1 VTTPTSAKESKMCNQ
16 PSSASAGFMEDFSPA
31 AIKRGVYMD
40 KINMPK
46 RLSSSAARNH
56 IGNMLF
62 LLPTII
68 LFSAVVLIPFIQGI
82 PYSFTNWK
90 SIVSEKREFIG
101 LKNYVYLLKNK
112 YFQESLVVTMKFTIL
127 YMLSSNFMGLLLAL
141 LIQRSSWFNNIARTV
156 LFLPFTVSV
165 TAGSIVWSYVFT
177 DVYGTLTGLVSPLG
191 MPGQIVYGMVI
202 IGAWR
207 DMGYTM
213 LIYIAALQAVPR
225 DYYEA
230 ATMDGAGKWRQFFN
244 VTVPNIVPAFT
255 TNITLLLAWGLR
267 TFDMPMVVA
276 RNAKEGQFTAVYV
289 YDSIFS
295 NNKAGLGQAAA
306 IILTIILV
314 VLTQVVTRTLRRME
328 VEQ

>member
-1 VTTPTSAKESKMCNQ
+1 MRKL
-16 PSSASAGFMEDFSPA
+16 
-31 AIKRGVYMD
+31 
-40 KINMPK
+40 NMPR
-46 RLSSSAARNH
+46 RLSSSAARTH
-56 IGNMLF
+56 GGNMLF
-62 LLPTII
+62 MLPTII
-68 LFSAVVLIPFIQGI
+68 LFCIVVLIPFFQGI

-90 SIVSEKREFIG
+90 SIVSETKEFNG
-101 LKNYVYLLKNK
+101 LKNYIYLIKNK
-112 YFQESLVVTMKFTIL
+112 YFQDSLLVTFKFTIL
-127 YMLSSNFMGLLLAL
+127 YMISANVMGLLLAL
-141 LIQRSSWFNNIARTV
+141 AIHRSSWFNNIARTV

-177 DVYGTLTGLVSPLG
+177 DVYGTITGLVSPLG
-191 MPGQIVYGMVI
+191 MPGQIIYGMVV

-213 LIYIAALQAVPR
+213 LIYIAALQAVPQ

-230 ATMDGAGKWRQFFN
+230 ATVDGAGKLRQFFS

-255 TNITLLLAWGLR
+255 TNVTQLLAWGLR
-267 TFDMPMVVA
+267 TFDMPMAVA
-276 RNAKEGQFTAVYV
+276 RNAREGQFTAVYV

-306 IILTIILV
+306 VILTIILV
-314 VLTQVVTRTLRRME
+314 VLTQIVTRSLRRLE

>member
-1 VTTPTSAKESKMCNQ
+1 MRKL
-16 PSSASAGFMEDFSPA
+16 
-31 AIKRGVYMD
+31 
-40 KINMPK
+40 NMPR
-46 RLSSSAARNH
+46 RLSSSAARTH
-56 IGNMLF
+56 GGNMLF
-62 LLPTII
+62 MLPTII
-68 LFSAVVLIPFIQGI
+68 LFCIVVLIPFFQGI

-90 SIVSEKREFIG
+90 SIVSETKEFNG
-101 LKNYVYLLKNK
+101 LKNYIYLIKNK
-112 YFQESLVVTMKFTIL
+112 YFQDSLLVTFKFTIL
-127 YMLSSNFMGLLLAL
+127 YMISANVMGLLLAL
-141 LIQRSSWFNNIARTV
+141 AIHRSSWFNNIARTV
-156 LFLPFTVSV
+156 LFLPFTVSA

-191 MPGQIVYGMVI
+191 MPGQIIYGMVV

-213 LIYIAALQAVPR
+213 LIYIAALQAVPQ

-230 ATMDGAGKWRQFFN
+230 ATVDGAGKLRQFFS

-255 TNITLLLAWGLR
+255 TNVTLLLAWGLR
-267 TFDMPMVVA
+267 TFDMPMAVA
-276 RNAKEGQFTAVYV
+276 RNAREGQFPAVYV

-306 IILTIILV
+306 VILTIILV
-314 VLTQVVTRTLRRME
+314 VLTQIVTRSLRRLE

>member
-1 VTTPTSAKESKMCNQ
+1 MRKLNVP
-16 PSSASAGFMEDFSPA
+16 
-31 AIKRGVYMD
+31 R
-40 KINMPK
+40 
-46 RLSSSAARNH
+46 RLSSSAARTH
-56 IGNMLF
+56 GGNMLF
-62 LLPTII
+62 MLPTII
-68 LFSAVVLIPFIQGI
+68 LFCIVVLIPFFQGI

-90 SIVSEKREFIG
+90 SIVSETKEFNG
-101 LKNYVYLLKNK
+101 LKNYIYLIKNK
-112 YFQESLVVTMKFTIL
+112 YFQDSLLVTFKFTIL
-127 YMLSSNFMGLLLAL
+127 YMISANVMGLLLAL
-141 LIQRSSWFNNIARTV
+141 AIHRSSWFNNIARTV

-191 MPGQIVYGMVI
+191 MPGQIIYGMVV

-213 LIYIAALQAVPR
+213 LIYIAALQAVPQ

-230 ATMDGAGKWRQFFN
+230 ATVDGAGKLRQFFS

-255 TNITLLLAWGLR
+255 TNVTLLLAWGLR
-267 TFDMPMVVA
+267 TFDMPMAVA
-276 RNAKEGQFTAVYV
+276 RNAREGQFTAVYV

-306 IILTIILV
+306 VILTIILV
-314 VLTQVVTRTLRRME
+314 VLTQIVTRSLRRLE

>member
-1 VTTPTSAKESKMCNQ
+1 MTKPNTP
-16 PSSASAGFMEDFSPA
+16 
-31 AIKRGVYMD
+31 R
-40 KINMPK
+40 
-46 RLSSSAARNH
+46 RLRSSAARTH
-56 IGNMLF
+56 FGNMMF
-62 LLPTII
+62 LLPTIL
-68 LFSAVVLIPFIQGI
+68 LFSIVVLIPFIQGI
-82 PYSFTNWK
+82 PYSFTSWK
-90 SIVSEKREFIG
+90 SIISEDRPFNG
-101 LKNYVYLLKNK
+101 LKNYIYLIKNK
-112 YFQESLVVTMKFTIL
+112 YFQESLVVTFKYTIL
-127 YMLSSNFMGLLLAL
+127 YMLSANFMGLMLAL
-141 LIQRSSWFNNIARTV
+141 LIHRSSWFNNIARTV

-213 LIYIAALQAVPR
+213 LIYIAALQAVPQ

-230 ATMDGAGKWRQFFN
+230 ATVDGASKWRQFLS

-267 TFDMPMVVA
+267 TFDMPMAVA
-276 RNAKEGQFTAVYV
+276 RNAREGQFTAVYV

-314 VLTQVVTRTLRRME
+314 ALTQIVTRTLRRLE

>member
-1 VTTPTSAKESKMCNQ
+1 MRKL
-16 PSSASAGFMEDFSPA
+16 
-31 AIKRGVYMD
+31 
-40 KINMPK
+40 NMPR
-46 RLSSSAARNH
+46 RLSSSAARTH
-56 IGNMLF
+56 GGNMLF
-62 LLPTII
+62 MLPTII
-68 LFSAVVLIPFIQGI
+68 LFCIVVLIPFFQGI

-90 SIVSEKREFIG
+90 SIVSETKEFNG
-101 LKNYVYLLKNK
+101 LKNYIYLIKNK
-112 YFQESLVVTMKFTIL
+112 YFQDSLLVTFKFTIL
-127 YMLSSNFMGLLLAL
+127 YMISANVMGLLLAL
-141 LIQRSSWFNNIARTV
+141 AIHRSSWFNNIARTV

-177 DVYGTLTGLVSPLG
+177 DVYGTITGLVSPLG
-191 MPGQIVYGMVI
+191 MPGQIIYGMVV

-213 LIYIAALQAVPR
+213 LIYIAALQAVPQ

-230 ATMDGAGKWRQFFN
+230 ATVDGAGKLRQFFS

-255 TNITLLLAWGLR
+255 TNVTLLLAWGLR
-267 TFDMPMVVA
+267 TFDMPMAVA
-276 RNAKEGQFTAVYV
+276 RNAREGQFTVVYV

-306 IILTIILV
+306 VILTIILV
-314 VLTQVVTRTLRRME
+314 VLTQIVTRSLRRLE

>member
-1 VTTPTSAKESKMCNQ
+1 MRKL
-16 PSSASAGFMEDFSPA
+16 
-31 AIKRGVYMD
+31 
-40 KINMPK
+40 NMPR
-46 RLSSSAARNH
+46 RLSSSAARTH
-56 IGNMLF
+56 GGNMLF
-62 LLPTII
+62 MLPTII
-68 LFSAVVLIPFIQGI
+68 LFCIVVLIPFFQGI

-90 SIVSEKREFIG
+90 SIVSETKEFNG
-101 LKNYVYLLKNK
+101 LKNYIYLIKNK
-112 YFQESLVVTMKFTIL
+112 YFQDSLLVTFKFTIL
-127 YMLSSNFMGLLLAL
+127 YMISANIMGLLLAL
-141 LIQRSSWFNNIARTV
+141 AIHRSSWFNNIARTV
-156 LFLPFTVSV
+156 LFLPFTVSA

-191 MPGQIVYGMVI
+191 MPGQIIYGMVV

-213 LIYIAALQAVPR
+213 LIYIAALQAVPQ

-230 ATMDGAGKWRQFFN
+230 ATVDGAGKLRQFFS

-255 TNITLLLAWGLR
+255 TNVTLLLAWGLR
-267 TFDMPMVVA
+267 TFDMPMAVA
-276 RNAKEGQFTAVYV
+276 RNAREGQFTAVYV

-306 IILTIILV
+306 VILTIILV
-314 VLTQVVTRTLRRME
+314 VLTQIVTRSLRRLE

>member
-1 VTTPTSAKESKMCNQ
+1 MRKL
-16 PSSASAGFMEDFSPA
+16 
-31 AIKRGVYMD
+31 
-40 KINMPK
+40 NMPR
-46 RLSSSAARNH
+46 RLSSSAARTH
-56 IGNMLF
+56 GGNMLF
-62 LLPTII
+62 MLPTII
-68 LFSAVVLIPFIQGI
+68 LFCIVVLIPFFQGI

-90 SIVSEKREFIG
+90 SIVSETKEFNG
-101 LKNYVYLLKNK
+101 LKNYIYLIKNK
-112 YFQESLVVTMKFTIL
+112 YFQDSLLVTFKFTIL
-127 YMLSSNFMGLLLAL
+127 YMISANVMGLLLAL
-141 LIQRSSWFNNIARTV
+141 AIHRSSWFNNIARTV

-165 TAGSIVWSYVFT
+165 TAGSIVWSYVFI

-191 MPGQIVYGMVI
+191 MPGQIIYGMVV

-213 LIYIAALQAVPR
+213 LIYIAALQAVPQ

-230 ATMDGAGKWRQFFN
+230 ATVDGAGKLRQFFS

-255 TNITLLLAWGLR
+255 TNVTLLLAWGLR
-267 TFDMPMVVA
+267 TFDMPMAVA
-276 RNAKEGQFTAVYV
+276 RNAREGQFTAVYV

-306 IILTIILV
+306 VILTIILV
-314 VLTQVVTRTLRRME
+314 VLTQIVTRSLRRLE

>member
-1 VTTPTSAKESKMCNQ
+1 MRKL
-16 PSSASAGFMEDFSPA
+16 
-31 AIKRGVYMD
+31 
-40 KINMPK
+40 NMPR
-46 RLSSSAARNH
+46 RLSSSAARTH
-56 IGNMLF
+56 GGNMLF
-62 LLPTII
+62 MLPTII
-68 LFSAVVLIPFIQGI
+68 LVCIVVLIPFFQGI

-90 SIVSEKREFIG
+90 SIVSETKEFNG
-101 LKNYVYLLKNK
+101 LKNYIYLIKNK
-112 YFQESLVVTMKFTIL
+112 YFQDSLLVTFKFTIL
-127 YMLSSNFMGLLLAL
+127 YMISANVMGLLLAL
-141 LIQRSSWFNNIARTV
+141 AIHRSSWFNNIARTV
-156 LFLPFTVSV
+156 LFLPFTVSA

-191 MPGQIVYGMVI
+191 MPGQIIYGMVV

-213 LIYIAALQAVPR
+213 LIYIAALQAVPQ

-230 ATMDGAGKWRQFFN
+230 ATVDGAGKLRQFFS

-255 TNITLLLAWGLR
+255 TNVTLLLAWGLR
-267 TFDMPMVVA
+267 TFDMPMAVA
-276 RNAKEGQFTAVYV
+276 RNAREGQFTAVYV

-306 IILTIILV
+306 VILTIILV
-314 VLTQVVTRTLRRME
+314 VLTQIVTRSLRRLE